1 MRCCAARRSWN
12 GLTRIPPSS
21 RIAINDGFAAANI
34 SHSIVRTTGRTIRQL
49 RSLKSQVHHQDRN
62 GKKVI
67 AEPRDIMPLDTIR
80 AGMGRM
86 VLHDLS
92 DVLEVVGAALM
103 HKAPEMFFPDADD
116 FTPEELSQLYAW
128 ASKNEYFIIPSDD
141 GVTLTQNDPGDLAWK
156 PGDSSSSC
164 PRVFVTNFAGHDY
177 TKAEKYGEIVWI
189 TKGYVSFHSLDR
201 IKYRVCEA

>member
-1 MRCCAARRSWN
+1 MGYSKSPRAVFKVRNHLNEMVQSETKLEWADENPTKLAYR
-12 GLTRIPPSS
+12 
-21 RIAINDGFAAANI
+21 INDGFAAAK
-34 SHSIVRTTGRTIRQL
+34 HLAFDREGKPVEPFATYAR
-49 RSLKSQVHHQDRN
+49 LKAKFIIKIE

-80 AGMGRM
+80 AGMARM

-156 PGDSSSSC
+156 PGDQ
-164 PRVFVTNFAGHDY
+164 
-177 TKAEKYGEIVWI
+177 
-189 TKGYVSFHSLDR
+189 
-201 IKYRVCEA
+201 